1 MFLNRKAMLRK
12 AATAARKS
20 GIAARHQESRN
31 EDTAERVK
39 EALKNLGSKFV
50 VLAVVPSSKEG
61 NPPYQIRLV
70 GNAVV
75 CNCDGFKYR
84 SECSHMKRFRT
95 EIKPVTF
102 K

>member
-1 MFLNRKAMLRK
+1 MFLNRKRMLHK
-12 AATAARKS
+12 AATASRKA
-20 GIAARHQESRN
+20 GMAERAQADRN
-31 EDTAERVK
+31 VDTAERVK
-39 EALKNLGSKFV
+39 EALKNLGGKFV

-70 GNAVV
+70 GNSVV
-75 CNCDGFKYR
+75 CGCDGFKYR
-84 SECSHMKRFRT
+84 SDCSHMKRFRN

>member
-12 AATAARKS
+12 AAAASRKS
-20 GIAARHQESRN
+20 GAAARQEDRN
-31 EDTAERVK
+31 VDTAERVK
-39 EALKNLGSKFV
+39 EALKNLGGKFV
-50 VLAVVPSSKEG
+50 VLAIIPSSKAE

-95 EIKPVTF
+95 EVKSVTF